1 MFLHRVGS
9 SEDQVGQEGARA
21 RRAVPGRAVES
32 LHVSEQGRDRVAV
45 GTDVQVWVEVTD
57 YIGRMDKR
65 STWQVTCSRFMV
77 LSFGN

>member
-1 MFLHRVGS
+1 M
-9 SEDQVGQEGARA
+9 GQEGARA

-32 LHVSEQGRDRVAV
+32 LHASEQGRDRVAV
-45 GTDVQVWVEVTD
+45 GTDVRVWGEVTD

-65 STWQVTCSRFMV
+65 STWQGTRSRFMV